1 MRFMMIV
8 IPKGYESAPADAMP
22 DAETV
27 GAMDR
32 YNNELLKAGVV
43 LAMDGLHPPSTGVR
57 VTFPGGKPVLKDG
70 PFPEAKEV
78 VGGFWLIDVKSKAEA
93 LKWAKRIPGGD
104 DMTVEVRQ
112 VQEWDDFTP
121 EVQAAAK
128 NEEKIRKTLEKKQKA
143 ARKALKKKAGKK
155 SAKRKQEK

>member
-8 IPKGYESAPADAMP
+8 IPKGYDTAPADAMP

-27 GAMDR
+27 GAMDK

-57 VTFPGGKPVLKDG
+57 VTFPGGKPVVKDG

-78 VGGFWLIDVKSKAEA
+78 VGGYWMIDVKSKAEA
-93 LKWAKRIPGGD
+93 IKWAKKCPGGD
-104 DMTVEVRQ
+104 DMTIEIRQ
-112 VQEWDDFTP
+112 VQEWEDFTP

-128 NEEKIRKTLEKKQKA
+128 NEPKIRMALEKK
-143 ARKALKKKAGKK
+143 RKKSTKKTVKKTAKKKKK
-155 SAKRKQEK
+155 

>member
-27 GAMDR
+27 GEMDR

-43 LAMDGLHPPSTGVR
+43 LAMEGLHPPSTGVR
-57 VTFPGGKPVLKDG
+57 VTFPSGKPVVKDG

-93 LKWAKRIPGGD
+93 IKWARKCPGGD
-104 DMTVEVRQ
+104 DMTLEVRQ
-112 VQEWDDFTP
+112 VQEWEDFTP

-128 NEEKIRKTLEKKQKA
+128 HEPKIRKALEKK
-143 ARKALKKKAGKK
+143 RKAGVKK
-155 SAKRKQEK
+155 SAKTSVKKKK

>member
-8 IPKGYESAPADAMP
+8 IPKGYDTAPADAMP

-27 GAMDR
+27 GEMDK
-32 YNNELLKAGVV
+32 YNNALMKAGIV
-43 LAMDGLHPPSTGVR
+43 LAMEGLHPPSTGVR
-57 VTFPGGKPVLKDG
+57 VTCPGGKPVVKDG

-93 LKWAKRIPGGD
+93 IKWAKKCPGGD
-104 DMTVEVRQ
+104 DMTLEVRQ

-128 NEEKIRKTLEKKQKA
+128 NEPKIRAALEKKRKTA
-143 ARKALKKKAGKK
+143 AKKK
-155 SAKRKQEK
+155 

>member
-32 YNNELLKAGVV
+32 YNTALLKAGVV

-57 VTFPGGKPVLKDG
+57 VTFPGGKAVVKDG

-78 VGGFWLIDVKSKAEA
+78 IGGYWMIDVKSKAEA
-93 LKWAKRIPGGD
+93 VRWARKCPGGD
-104 DMTVEVRQ
+104 DMTIEIRQ
-112 VQEWDDFTP
+112 VQEWEDFTP

-128 NEEKIRKTLEKKQKA
+128 NEPKIRKALEKKRKKA
-143 ARKALKKKAGKK
+143 VKKKTVKK
-155 SAKRKQEK
+155 KK